1 MKKVFKFICFLVAGL
16 VSWFA
21 PLQTSALEAQGICC
35 ATCVMKK
42 EEDKVQNTNR
52 FNAVQ
57 RTQIYAHIWRPLK
70 IKFLSYF
77 KSLKF

>member
-16 VSWFA
+16 VSLFA

-42 EEDKVQNTNR
+42 EEDKVEVVIQEEDR
-52 FNAVQ
+52 
-57 RTQIYAHIWRPLK
+57 K
-70 IKFLSYF
+70 DD
-77 KSLKF
+77 